1 MKAEWAIN
9 GTGNTRERDCNRKYR
24 KIAMISFTLR
34 FCWFFGDLHKW
45 KITNWLQNG
54 YKFGNSKVTTRH
66 ERQGNRINS
75 RINLV
80 NKKNKLKLTIHAFA
94 LWIWTRGENWKRF
107 PIFSVKKVLKKGLKN
122 EMIYDKLT
130 NVIKGRWLKRFRQSI
145 ITREPWWLIQFP
157 REQNETYFGRK
168 NLWRKEF

>member
-34 FCWFFGDLHKW
+34 FYWFFGELHKW
-45 KITNWLQNG
+45 MITKRLQNG
-54 YKFGNSKVTTRH
+54 YKFGN
-66 ERQGNRINS
+66 
-75 RINLV
+75 
-80 NKKNKLKLTIHAFA
+80 KKNKLKSTIHAFV
-94 LWIWTRGENWKRF
+94 LWIWTRDENWKRF
-107 PIFSVKKVLKKGLKN
+107 PIFSVQKVLKKGLKN